1 VWGVCVWGGFTPQ
14 TRTPIHHY
22 PGRLSSNE
30 FSIHRR
36 QKMSVTFLQILIL
49 IGIMIIVGVIVGFI
63 AGFIWKNNRPIGV
76 KGDYLVA
83 ILSAIVIGLLDW
95 FVIPAMGFSNTMRL
109 LGVIIEPPLG
119 ALAVLWVIRIAKK

>member
-1 VWGVCVWGGFTPQ
+1 
-14 TRTPIHHY
+14 
-22 PGRLSSNE
+22 
-30 FSIHRR
+30 
-36 QKMSVTFLQILIL
+36 MSVTFLQILIL